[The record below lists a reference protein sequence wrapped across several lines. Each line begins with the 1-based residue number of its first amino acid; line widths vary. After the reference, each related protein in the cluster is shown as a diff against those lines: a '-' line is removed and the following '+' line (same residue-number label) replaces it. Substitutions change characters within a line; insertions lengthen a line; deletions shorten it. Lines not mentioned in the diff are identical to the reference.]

1 MSGAHHGALQL
12 KVKRIEELTPE
23 INRYTFCAADGSW
36 LPPFSGGSHITI
48 LIPTD
53 GETKRNAY
61 SLMSSP
67 YDTSEYQ
74 IAVRRVDDGKRGSV
88 SMHRNVREGDVL
100 LASIPANLFPVSKH
114 ARHHLFIA
122 GGVGITPIYAQLD
135 ELSLKGG
142 EFELHLAVRGPE
154 HAALGHELKERY
166 GQRVALYGDDG
177 RSRLNAMDILAGRP
191 LGTHAYVCGPAGMVD
206 DVIEAAHVLGWTDSN
221 IHFERFED
229 LGSTGDPF
237 TVTLARSGAVIK
249 VSPEQ
254 SLLEAAEEAGHKL
267 PYLCRGGAC
276 GECETE
282 VLELEGTID
291 HRDDWLSESER
302 ATNKLIMPCVSRATC
317 SKLIINA

>member
-1 MSGAHHGALQL
+1 MSGAHHGSL
-12 KVKRIEELTPE
+12 KLRVKRIETLTPE

-36 LPPFSGGSHITI
+36 LPPFSGGSHITV
-48 LIPTD
+48 LIPAD
-53 GETKRNAY
+53 GEIKRNAY

-74 IAVRRVDDGKRGSV
+74 IAVRRVDDGKRGSLA
-88 SMHRNVREGDVL
+88 MHKNVREGDVL
-100 LASIPANLFPVSKH
+100 PASIPANLFPVSKH

-142 EFELHLAVRGPE
+142 SFELHLGVRGPE
-154 HAALGHELKERY
+154 HAALGQELKERY
-166 GQRVALYGDDG
+166 GQSVTLYGDDG
-177 RSRLNAMDILAGRP
+177 RSRLNSMDILAGRS
-191 LGTHAYVCGPAGMVD
+191 LGTHAYVCGPTGMVD
-206 DVIEAAHVLGWTDSN
+206 DVIAAARALGWTDSN

-237 TVTLARSGAVIK
+237 SVTLARSGAVIE

-291 HRDDWLSESER
+291 HRDDWLTESER
-302 ATNKLIMPCVSRATC
+302 ATSKLIMPCVSRATC